1 VTQVDGGAPEPVVQ
15 AVGVVKHWGS
25 TLALAGASMEIPPGV
40 TGLLGANGSG
50 KTTLL
55 GLLLGLHPPEQGK
68 LRVLGLDPT
77 TAGPD
82 IRERVGYSPEH
93 HSLPP
98 DVKAVDFVRHIAEL
112 HGLPRRE
119 ATGRASDVLWQVGL
133 GEERVRPIG
142 TMSTGQRQRVK
153 LAQAIVHDPVL
164 VLLDEPT
171 EGLDPVQ
178 RDDMLR
184 LIRRVGGE
192 FGIHIV
198 LSSHVLDEVER
209 VADNAVILHAGQV
222 VAAGPLDEL
231 RSGGGGMVVEIDGDI
246 RPLANHLEQ
255 QGVTLHWDGV
265 RLYVTADRDVTDLV
279 RDALADLQGAVRR
292 LQPRT
297 FTLEEVFL
305 GAGRTGGQA
314 HEIVV
319 DTEDPEAVQRAE
331 LAARLASGRNGGVPR

>member
-1 VTQVDGGAPEPVVQ
+1 VRAD
-15 AVGVVKHWGS
+15 GVVKRWGT
-25 TLALAGASMEIPPGV
+25 TLALAGVTLDIGPGI

-55 GLLLGLHPPEQGK
+55 GLLLGLHPPDAGRLE
-68 LRVLGLDPT
+68 VLGLDPT
-77 TAGPD
+77 RSGPRV
-82 IRERVGYSPEH
+82 RERVGYSPEH

-98 DVKAVDFVRHIAEL
+98 DVKSVDFVRHIAEL

-133 GEERVRPIG
+133 GEERVRPLG

-184 LIRRVGGE
+184 LIRRIGTD
-192 FGIHIV
+192 FGIHVV

-209 VADNAVILHAGQV
+209 VADNAVIMHAGQV
-222 VAAGPLDEL
+222 VAAGPLDTL
-231 RSGGGGMVVEIDGDI
+231 RSGGGGMVVEVDGDI
-246 RPLANHLEQ
+246 RPIGDALQAR
-255 QGVTLHWDGV
+255 GATLHWDGT
-265 RLYVTADRDVTDLV
+265 RLYVTSQTGATTDQLADLV
-279 RDALADLQGAVRR
+279 RDVLAELGTPVRR
-292 LQPRT
+292 LEPRSL
-297 FTLEEVFL
+297 TLEEVYL
-305 GAGRTGGQA
+305 RAGRTGGQA
-314 HEIVV
+314 
-319 DTEDPEAVQRAE
+319 
-331 LAARLASGRNGGVPR
+331 LAGAATPAGTAAS